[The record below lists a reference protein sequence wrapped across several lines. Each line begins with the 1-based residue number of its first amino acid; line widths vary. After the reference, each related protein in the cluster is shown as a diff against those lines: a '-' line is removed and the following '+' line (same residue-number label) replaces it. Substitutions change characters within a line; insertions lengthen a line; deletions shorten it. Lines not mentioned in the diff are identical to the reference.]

1 MPLGLMVIG
10 RRLCD
15 ARLLATAQAIEMA
28 FADLPDL
35 KRPLPEM
42 QSLLMAR
49 PELKSI
55 VTHPSE
61 WAGSGNSRVGVTRVS

>member
-1 MPLGLMVIG
+1 MPLGLKVIG

-15 ARLLATAQAIEMA
+15 ARLLAAAQALEMA

-35 KRPLPEM
+35 KRPVPDM

-55 VTHPSE
+55 VTHPPE
-61 WAGSGNSRVGVTRVS
+61 WVDSGNSGTGLTSVS